1 MVETYQRICSMAHE
15 RWEEFWVGVSFVV
28 PFVDRMFQLCEHYRT
43 FGYDHSSYKT

>member
-1 MVETYQRICSMAHE
+1 MAHE

-28 PFVDRMFQLCEHYRT
+28 PFVDRMFQLCEHHRT